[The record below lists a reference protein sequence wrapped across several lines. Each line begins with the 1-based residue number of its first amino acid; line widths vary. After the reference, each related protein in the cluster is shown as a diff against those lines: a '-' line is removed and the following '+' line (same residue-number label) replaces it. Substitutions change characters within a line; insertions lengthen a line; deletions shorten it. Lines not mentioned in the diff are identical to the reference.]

1 MIHYKLQIG
10 CLIIV
15 LYISYIYLKN
25 KFQSKD
31 KLRWKLFDSIIL
43 FSIIYL
49 IFDVLTVYTVNHLD
63 SVSVFTNT
71 IFHHIFLL
79 SIDTIIFTFFL
90 YNFKITGKITNQRN
104 KDM

>member
-25 KFQSKD
+25 KLQTKD
-31 KLRWKLFDSIIL
+31 KLRWKLFDAIIL

-71 IFHHIFLL
+71 IFHLVFFKHRHDNIFIFL
-79 SIDTIIFTFFL
+79 IYDKN
-90 YNFKITGKITNQRN
+90 YRN
-104 KDM
+104 NYVS

>member
-31 KLRWKLFDSIIL
+31 KLRWKLFDTIVL
-43 FSIIYL
+43 FSVIYL

-71 IFHHIFLL
+71 IFHLVFLFDIHKL
-79 SIDTIIFTFFL
+79 IYL
-90 YNFKITGKITNQRN
+90 
-104 KDM
+104 